1 MRTRINRCGT
11 RLAVIGTYGTIYE
24 NSIQYYTTLGPLIVI
39 IGCTLVKEGLEDKKR
54 HDSDHEVNSR
64 VAYVLTSSGG
74 GSGEDQHFREV
85 EWHSLQPGMVV
96 RVKDREEIPADIV
109 CLASSDAEGKCYI
122 ETANIDGETNLK
134 LRKCA
139 ACNEGGTGPGWD
151 SAEALARDGSIRVQF
166 EPPNP
171 SIHTFQG
178 TVEAAAPHSKGPCG
192 ASELCLR
199 GAVVRNTKVRLLL

>member
-1 MRTRINRCGT
+1 MG
-11 RLAVIGTYGTIYE
+11 L
-24 NSIQYYTTLGPLIVI
+24 TL
-39 IGCTLVKEGLEDKKR
+39 TKEGLEDSKR
-54 HDSDHEVNSR
+54 HAADRQVNSR
-64 VAYVLTSSGG
+64 EALVLDDDSS
-74 GSGEDQHFREV
+74 FKPLA
-85 EWHSLQPGMVV
+85 WASLQPGMVALIE
-96 RVKDREEIPADIV
+96 DRGECPADLV
-109 CLASSDAEGKCYI
+109 PLASSGEGGKCYI